1 MHFNESHPE
10 GMNHGPGVLIGKNVT
25 LFLCTSWSWLMY
37 CQFCPRRICMQ
48 RNASTIRGWGG
59 GGGGGHFKG
68 FGGSNSSSSP
78 SMTFHSSFNLLYM
91 SLLLMT
97 ARPSLCLMDCNRPTT
112 ATTQSWLND
121 KTCQSLSE
129 SGQGKNCEIINWITK
144 AESPRRQELDNC
156 KIHNWLS
163 ARWMLLLYTACHAV
177 VVVVIVV
184 VDWWLICPSV
194 QRASTAAIL
203 IHLHD
208 CLLWSM
214 SWAVIWSGAVRN
226 LRRKLIYFR
235 HVWLTAVNLANQNK

>member
-1 MHFNESHPE
+1 MTLVLRFTPNDSCSWALAANWQQNRTTSRGLLQIEGTVQNRGERSVGFLSGVFLCFCIYSEIDADTWWLIKFHFKLSKFLEFITLRMHFSECHPQ

-48 RNASTIRGWGG
+48 RNASTIRGWGGG

-121 KTCQSLSE
+121 KPVSHCQS
-129 SGQGKNCEIINWITK
+129 QGRE
-144 AESPRRQELDNC
+144 
-156 KIHNWLS
+156 KI
-163 ARWMLLLYTACHAV
+163 V
-177 VVVVIVV
+177 
-184 VDWWLICPSV
+184 
-194 QRASTAAIL
+194 
-203 IHLHD
+203 
-208 CLLWSM
+208 
-214 SWAVIWSGAVRN
+214 
-226 LRRKLIYFR
+226 K
-235 HVWLTAVNLANQNK
+235 